1 MDVRSNIDFDT
12 FDPLGFLLYT
22 VYYIVMHAWLTEH
35 NEPGKEN
42 INVLLLEILEI

>member
-12 FDPLGFLLYT
+12 FDPLGFLLYIQYT
-22 VYYIVMHAWLTEH
+22 IIMHACTEH